1 MSKEEL
7 LNYIKLYTECDDA
20 AISRITP
27 ILDKY
32 TMDISQ
38 NGVMQKIKILKV
50 VKYKEKKKPTI
61 PLSDFAYKFGK
72 KNAIDIDSIK
82 KKVRTTEIVRKRNK
96 FIRDAFENGYS
107 LSEIGRFLN
116 RDHSTIL
123 HAIKNS
129 KI

>member
-1 MSKEEL
+1 MKGSC
-7 LNYIKLYTECDDA
+7 IVTGSDDA

-32 TMDISQ
+32 TLNISQ
-38 NGVMQKIKILKV
+38 NGVLQKVKILKV
-50 VKYKEKKKPTI
+50 VEYKEKKKPII
-61 PLSDFAYKFGK
+61 PLSDFAYRFGK
-72 KNAIDIDSIK
+72 KNIIDFDSIK
-82 KKVRTTEIVRKRNK
+82 KKARTTDVVRKRNK

-116 RDHSTIL
+116 RDHTTIL